1 MMFLKD
7 EATSKYTFLIAD
19 VKATFHV
26 ADDLYIWQKSTS
38 SFGGLFTKE
47 QQYIER
53 RPHTLTVEEAALVM
67 NMFDMVALQKFSG
80 YLTTYINA
88 SKLEA

>member
-7 EATSKYTFLIAD
+7 EATNKYTFLIAD

-26 ADDLYIWQKSTS
+26 ADDLFIWQKSKS
-38 SFGGLFTKE
+38 SFGGLFTQE

-53 RPHTLTVEEAALVM
+53 RPHTLTVEETALVM
-67 NMFDMVALQKFSG
+67 NSFDMVALQKFSG

>member
-26 ADDLYIWQKSTS
+26 ADDLFIWQKSKTS
-38 SFGGLFTKE
+38 GAGLFTKE
-47 QQYIER
+47 EQYIER
-53 RPHTLTVEEAALVM
+53 RPHTLTVEETALVM
-67 NMFDMVALQKFSG
+67 NSFDMVALQKFSEK
-80 YLTTYINA
+80 LTTYINA